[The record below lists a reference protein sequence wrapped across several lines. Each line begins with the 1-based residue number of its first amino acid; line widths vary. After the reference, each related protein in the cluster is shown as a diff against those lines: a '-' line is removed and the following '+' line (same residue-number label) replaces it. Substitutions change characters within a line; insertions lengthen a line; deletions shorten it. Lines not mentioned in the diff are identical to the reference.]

1 MFPRNHARNVP
12 PCDFWQIIPCLTHQL
27 ENRLISLI
35 SATTYEVMGVTTA
48 EILFSLAFYVKKV
61 MIIDYFEP
69 DLG

>member
-1 MFPRNHARNVP
+1 
-12 PCDFWQIIPCLTHQL
+12 
-27 ENRLISLI
+27 
-35 SATTYEVMGVTTA
+35 MGVTTA